1 MCKCTVII
9 KADIIKGLSYCY
21 YANVRD
27 YHRCIISVAGILIF
41 SDKLHLLSLKVV
53 EVPPQSYVAIFFWV
67 PVALG
72 PGEGLMIMC

>member
-27 YHRCIISVAGILIF
+27 YHWCINSAAGVLTL
-41 SDKLHLLSLKVV
+41 SDKIRLLSLKVV
-53 EVPPQSYVAIFFWV
+53 EVSAHLPN
-67 PVALG
+67 
-72 PGEGLMIMC
+72 

>member
-27 YHRCIISVAGILIF
+27 YHRYINSVAGVLIF
-41 SDKLHLLSLKVV
+41 SDKIQLLSLKVV
-53 EVPPQSYVAIFFWV
+53 EVPPPPTQSYVAISFCRNSWCCS
-67 PVALG
+67 G
-72 PGEGLMIMC
+72 TW